1 MGFKKIDFFKWEK
14 VKKRKYQI
22 MLKKIFKDYE
32 EADKAL
38 KNLNKDLELLD
49 IKDKEKVKKFKERS
63 KKTLFNVDAFMYWA
77 YYLNLDQKKDIL
89 QNNNILYK
97 EKFLYEKKL
106 GIIKENKS
114 KETKEE
120 IEKHEYE
127 DILKKYN
134 NKINYLI
141 QKASFEKDKDKKL
154 KLIIDLEYVFYEIQ
168 KELNSKNINLEYN
181 PYYFNPLY
189 MEKIISEIKKY
200 NNKLYKKYKKEKK
213 EIEKN
218 FVPKR
223 ISVKKLF
230 NSLVNSLEILGKD
243 YTKKIENAL
252 SENRID
258 YFNRENKKQENHM
271 NYNRISIMGNLR
283 SKDIFILSH
292 EISHMLEYEFK
303 DENKID
309 LETEV
314 YAIVN
319 EYLSYIFFQN
329 NKIDEEDFFEREEIL
344 KEFKIK
350 NILRIQD
357 RINGFQ
363 IIQKMFELFENKEE
377 KIEEK
382 LKEIYKEELEDFLD
396 NISLYNPYLN
406 CIYII
411 AEFVSKYIAEKIYKG
426 EITAERYLICLN
438 KTKEN
443 SVKNKYIN
451 LKKYLNIDIYDFSFL
466 KNCIEQYF
474 I

>member
-1 MGFKKIDFFKWEK
+1 M
-14 VKKRKYQI
+14 
-22 MLKKIFKDYE
+22 
-32 EADKAL
+32 
-38 KNLNKDLELLD
+38 
-49 IKDKEKVKKFKERS
+49 
-63 KKTLFNVDAFMYWA
+63 
-77 YYLNLDQKKDIL
+77 
-89 QNNNILYK
+89 
-97 EKFLYEKKL
+97 
-106 GIIKENKS
+106 
-114 KETKEE
+114 
-120 IEKHEYE
+120 
-127 DILKKYN
+127 
-134 NKINYLI
+134 
-141 QKASFEKDKDKKL
+141 
-154 KLIIDLEYVFYEIQ
+154 
-168 KELNSKNINLEYN
+168 
-181 PYYFNPLY
+181 
-189 MEKIISEIKKY
+189 
-200 NNKLYKKYKKEKK
+200 
-213 EIEKN
+213 
-218 FVPKR
+218 PKR
-223 ISVKKLF
+223 ISVKKIF

-314 YAIVN
+314 YAVVN

-344 KEFKIK
+344 NEFKIK

-396 NISLYNPYLN
+396 NISLYNPYFN

-426 EITAERYLICLN
+426 EITTERYLICLN

-443 SVKNKYIN
+443 NVKNKYIN

-466 KNCIEQYF
+466 KKCIEQYF
-474 I
+474 YLW